1 MSRGGTKLKRRD
13 HKCSLSF
20 GHIRAPFFLP
30 AMVALRFAK
39 AKGEPKWPRKK
50 TDKLQTAVNEN
61 GEVVYQAPIE
71 ITGNADLA
79 NYGITWEDCRT
90 LHFGRSE
97 KIIVYYFPT
106 TNRRFAEEQWRYLN
120 TQHSKG
126 YRSMRCM
133 VPGKQKPL
141 IVCPDSNKCSECP
154 YGRSMEDRQSKI
166 ISWEGLIET
175 GYEPAGGKD
184 ETENTDRKMDIE
196 KVITFLERR
205 VPGIVRI
212 IVLKEVYGYSV
223 AEIAEEVGITERRVY
238 YYLNQAKKIGKE
250 YKERHGRC

>member
-1 MSRGGTKLKRRD
+1 MAQTNTG
-13 HKCSLSF
+13 
-20 GHIRAPFFLP
+20 
-30 AMVALRFAK
+30 
-39 AKGEPKWPRKK
+39 
-50 TDKLQTAVNEN
+50 KLQATINEN
-61 GEVVYQAPIE
+61 GETVYQAPIE
-71 ITGNADLA
+71 IKSDADLE
-79 NYGITWEDCRT
+79 NYGITREDCRT
-90 LHFGRSE
+90 LHFGKSE

-106 TNRRFAEEQWRYLN
+106 TNKRFAEEQWKYLN

-126 YRSMRCM
+126 YRSTRCM

-141 IVCPDSNKCSECP
+141 IVCPDSNKCSACP
-154 YGRSMEDRQSKI
+154 YGRSMEDRQSKV

-175 GYEPAGGKD
+175 GYEPASGKD
-184 ETENTDRKMDIE
+184 ETENTDRRMDIE

-250 YKERHGRC
+250 YKERHDRY